1 MDGRTN
7 CVAAGHNRSHYNF
20 IDRLTVKAAIGPVFK
35 LAVNSEGLMD
45 RVAVFPRSGPPEH
58 RAKFRGVLGAPGNHA
73 SSALS
78 NSTLMT
84 PL

>member
-45 RVAVFPRSGPPEH
+45 RVGFFPEVDLLSTELNSGEH
-58 RAKFRGVLGAPGNHA
+58 WALLG
-73 SSALS
+73 
-78 NSTLMT
+78 TT
-84 PL
+84 PRVHCLIPH